1 MPATKSRKPRSEP
14 ATYSRFLDAAEEIFI
29 DHGYDGTKIRAISQ
43 KAGANLGALHH
54 YWGSKKALFRAVCE
68 RRLQPIN
75 EERQRRMRECVAQTK
90 KGEAVDIRALLAALI
105 EPVFFPAAKTKREQA
120 LFHRFYGR
128 ALTEPSPE
136 VEAVMAETFRATTTQ
151 FLALLREACPHLDDD
166 QFYWRING
174 VFGTFV
180 FSPAFS
186 KRVLPHA
193 GAGFQRD
200 DWEQGAAEIVEFLAA
215 GMLAPPSKR
224 REGQPVSSPDT
235 GIVPRV
241 RQL

>member
-1 MPATKSRKPRSEP
+1 MPAAKALKQRSDSG
-14 ATYSRFLDAAEEIFI
+14 AYSRFLDAAEEIFV
-29 DHGYDGTKIRAISQ
+29 DHGYEGTKIRAIAE
-43 KAGANLGALHH
+43 KAGANLGTLHH

-68 RRLQPIN
+68 RRLVPIN
-75 EERQRRMRECVAQTK
+75 DERQRRMRECVADTK
-90 KGEAVDIRALLAALI
+90 PGEAVDLRALLAALI
-105 EPVFFPAAKTKREQA
+105 EPVFFPGAKSRRERA

-136 VEAVMAETFRATTTQ
+136 VEAVMQETFRSTTTQ
-151 FLALLREACPHLDDD
+151 FLSLLRQACPHLDDD

-186 KRVLPHA
+186 KRVLPYA
-193 GAGFQRD
+193 GKGFHRD
-200 DWEQGAAEIVEFLAA
+200 DLEQGVAEIVEFLAA

-224 REGQPVSSPDT
+224 GGRPAG
-235 GIVPRV
+235 
-241 RQL
+241 

>member
-1 MPATKSRKPRSEP
+1 MAATVKSRTRRSES
-14 ATYSRFLDAAEEIFI
+14 ATYARFLDAAEEIFV
-29 DHGYDGTKIRAISQ
+29 DHGYEGAKIRAIAD

-75 EERQRRMRECVAQTK
+75 EERQRRMRDCAATAK
-90 KGEAVDIRALLAALI
+90 KGAAVDIRALLAALI
-105 EPVFFPAAKTKREQA
+105 EPVFFPGAKTKREQA

-136 VEAVMAETFRATTTQ
+136 VEAVMAETFRETTSR
-151 FLALLREACPHLDDD
+151 FLTLLRQACPHLDDD

-186 KRVLPHA
+186 KRVLPYA
-193 GAGFQRD
+193 GKGFHRD
-200 DWEQGAAEIVEFLAA
+200 DLEQGVAEIVEFLAA

-224 REGQPVSSPDT
+224 KGARPG
-235 GIVPRV
+235 GK
-241 RQL
+241 